1 MLEDTTTE
9 IQSVTEHFTREHR
22 RQRAKKHDLLTL
34 LGLVLALSVSLLL
47 AGLWVL
53 ST

>member
-1 MLEDTTTE
+1 MFEDTATDL
-9 IQSVTEHFTREHR
+9 QSVTDHVTREHR
-22 RQRAKKHDLLTL
+22 RQRAKKRDALTL
-34 LGLVLALSVSLLL
+34 LALVLALSISLLL